1 MLSGKSDKKQKRA
14 PGASASQLKLHSVAT
29 LLKERRFD
37 GNFEIAGSS
46 YRVVYAPTK
55 AQVAGERLLLKG
67 RFLVTDSRGQTRAR
81 ENVGALLAS
90 TQGGIGTAP
99 TRSQAL
105 IGGVVPAAPAVPT
118 PQQPSTTSGGLPVV
132 ESTGPLSFCGVMY
145 FLLEPLEGR
154 QLGVPA
160 DLSRVQLNARLAP
173 TDSEGRALHGIYSA
187 IVEAL
192 YGKSVDTRLAT
203 LSIAELNKA
212 LEG

>member
-1 MLSGKSDKKQKRA
+1 MLFGKSDKKQKRA
-14 PGASASQLKLHSVAT
+14 PSKLKLHSVAA

-37 GNFEIAGSS
+37 GSFEIAGLS
-46 YRVVYAPTK
+46 YQFTYAPVK
-55 AQVAGERLLLKG
+55 AQVAGQRLLLRG
-67 RFLVTDSRGQTRAR
+67 PLTVTNSRGQTRAK

-105 IGGVVPAAPAVPT
+105 IGGVIPAAPAVPT
-118 PQQPSTTSGGLPVV
+118 PQQPSTTSGALPVV
-132 ESTGPLSFCGVMY
+132 ESSGPLSFCGVMY
-145 FLLEPLEGR
+145 FQLEPLEGR

-160 DLSRVQLNARLAP
+160 DLSRAQLNVRLAP
-173 TDSEGRALHGIYSA
+173 TDNEGRALHGIYSA

-192 YGKSVDTRLAT
+192 YGPSVDARLA
-203 LSIAELNKA
+203 SRSVADLNKA